1 MASGSAAAP
10 APGVDAEIEVLEERN
25 LYPESDNEESGE
37 DFRELPELDEEDDE
51 TPQKRSR
58 LECYSSD
65 STHQSNGGQLGLR
78 QFSRKFQGAA
88 VYKSKFQRDWQKKW
102 PCVTPVKDR
111 PHHFY
116 CTPCSKAV
124 SCGHQG
130 EKDVKRH
137 MDSAMHKKN
146 VISLA
151 HTSPLVLMP
160 AGLKR
165 KV

>member
-1 MASGSAAAP
+1 
-10 APGVDAEIEVLEERN
+10 
-25 LYPESDNEESGE
+25 
-37 DFRELPELDEEDDE
+37 
-51 TPQKRSR
+51 
-58 LECYSSD
+58 
-65 STHQSNGGQLGLR
+65 
-78 QFSRKFQGAA
+78 
-88 VYKSKFQRDWQKKW
+88 
-102 PCVTPVKDR
+102 VKDR

-137 MDSAMHKKN
+137 MDSALLKKN
-146 VISLA
+146 VISIA